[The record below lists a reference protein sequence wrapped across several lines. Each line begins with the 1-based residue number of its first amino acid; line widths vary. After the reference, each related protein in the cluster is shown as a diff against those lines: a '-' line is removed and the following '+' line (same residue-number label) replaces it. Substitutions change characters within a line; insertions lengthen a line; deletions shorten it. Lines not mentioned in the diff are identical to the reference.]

1 MFRKYS
7 SVTLIIFFLIGCSD
21 ATSVDKTET
30 TESTLPEPT
39 YTYLRCE
46 DKDESWKDDPWVER
60 EHWANLVLKIDSD
73 SETVFHNGPNYQW
86 RKTSNRSWN
95 TSEIAVLDYGYSNV
109 DFETITI
116 NRESLNVIRAIGW
129 DISRRGKYWKYGC
142 EMMNEL
148 ESTSYEEM
156 FAKSREELLR
166 ANKEKEEEQKKKNK
180 I

>member
-7 SVTLIIFFLIGCSD
+7 SVTLIIFFLIGCSE

-30 TESTLPEPT
+30 TESTLPELT

-46 DKDESWKDDPWVER
+46 DKDESWKDDPWDQR
-60 EHWANLVLKIDSD
+60 KYWANLVLKIDSD
-73 SETVFHNGPNYQW
+73 SETVFHSGPNFQW
-86 RKTSNRSWN
+86 RKTLTSSWN
-95 TSEIAVLDYGYSNV
+95 TREIKLLDSGYYNV
-109 DFETITI
+109 YEEIITI
-116 NRESLNVIRAIGW
+116 NRESLNVDRAIDWNIPRPGE
-129 DISRRGKYWKYGC
+129 YWTYGC

-148 ESTSYEEM
+148 ESTSYEDM

-166 ANKEKEEEQKKKNK
+166 TNKEKEEEQKKKNK